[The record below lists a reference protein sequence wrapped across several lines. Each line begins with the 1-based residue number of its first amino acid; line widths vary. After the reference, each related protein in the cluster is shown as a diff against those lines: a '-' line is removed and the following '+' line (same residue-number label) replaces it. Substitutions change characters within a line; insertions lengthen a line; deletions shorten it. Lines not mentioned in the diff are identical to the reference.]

1 MQKHS
6 QKIAALSGAAGRAAV
21 AALAAYTLGA
31 APALA
36 TPGSGFTPSTISN
49 GHYGALDVKSEK
61 TDKWDILIKSK
72 DDTDVAVDRLTV
84 TAGGQSGWHV
94 HPAPIFVTVI
104 SGEIQWFDGG
114 LCTAKTYRAGDS
126 FIEQAYRVH
135 LVRNTTGA
143 TAEFTAVRLAPTGV
157 QVRIDAPEP
166 NNCNF

>member
-1 MQKHS
+1 MHNHS
-6 QKIAALSGAAGRAAV
+6 QKIAILSGVSRAALV
-21 AALAAYTLGA
+21 ALVASALGA

-36 TPGSGFTPSTISN
+36 TPGSGFTPTPISN

-61 TDKWDILIKSK
+61 TDKWDLLIKSK
-72 DDTDVAVDRLTV
+72 DDTDVAVDRLSV
-84 TAGGQSGWHV
+84 AAGGQSGWHH

-114 LCTAKTYRAGDS
+114 LCTAKTYHAGDS

-143 TAEFTAVRLAPTGV
+143 TAEFTATRLAPTGV
-157 QVRIDAPEP
+157 QVRIDSPEP
-166 NNCNF
+166 NNCSF